1 MEQQIIPS
9 ASAQTTSAA
18 NKAASVHGKSD
29 GKGLFAKLLAIIEGK
44 ADTGAAAGSEKL
56 FTHKVDADAANT
68 PVLKTG
74 KAGAIPFIT
83 EKPAVQK
90 AAIKQKESSDVG
102 TAETAI
108 DIKKPLQREA
118 RLIAAGQTG
127 DLKNSTADKAAE
139 AANATVKAKSRPVP
153 EIAQRGTA
161 PAANSEETVMTAK
174 ADAAARV
181 KPGFETAQKTTPAAD
196 NEEVAITDKSDST
209 AKSKS
214 GAETVHRVAT
224 PAADN
229 EEVAITSKADAA
241 AKTKAV
247 SETAHKATAP
257 VVGTANMVIGAKA
270 ESTVKA
276 KAGSDVAHMAPAA
289 HSEEAAMTPKAE
301 SEALRTATP
310 AADRKEVAATV
321 QTDAA
326 AKARPETTHRIT
338 ASEQSKDSA
347 LITPGKSEAPGP
359 IAKNGPAV
367 SENVRRIEGMKTT
380 AQQPMAI
387 SMQSEKGMFM
397 QPEAALLS
405 GASEQQRFSTN
416 SFIKSR
422 KINLDHS
429 AKAKTSSLQ
438 AGAEKKPEM
447 PIGNAK
453 LPSIQPAESFASNI
467 KDVMAQAETLSRS
480 GQQTLDSANGQT
492 FQASSLEATST
503 LMRSAHQPIQTLPG
517 SGPWTVAAAMQQI
530 GQQAATQGKFKME
543 LTLTPEHLG
552 KVQVFVD
559 SDVNRQIQV
568 HLVVDQATSRQSIEQ
583 HLPVLKQAL
592 ADQGLNMDSFSMA
605 SSEQGNGNQQ
615 QQQQSHH
622 LPSETTIANSHS
634 GGEQRPPVTADSRLS
649 IRI

>member
-18 NKAASVHGKSD
+18 SKAASVHGKSD

-44 ADTGAAAGSEKL
+44 ADTDAAAGSEKL

-127 DLKNSTADKAAE
+127 DLKNSTTDKAAE
-139 AANATVKAKSRPVP
+139 AANATVKAKTRPVS

-181 KPGFETAQKTTPAAD
+181 KPGVEAAQKTTPAAD

-224 PAADN
+224 PATDN

-257 VVGTANMVIGAKA
+257 VVGTENMVG
-270 ESTVKA
+270 A

-310 AADRKEVAATV
+310 AANRKEVAATV
-321 QTDAA
+321 QRDAA

-367 SENVRRIEGMKTT
+367 SENVRRIEGMKAT
-380 AQQPMAI
+380 AQQPIAI
-387 SMQSEKGMFM
+387 SMQSEKGIFM